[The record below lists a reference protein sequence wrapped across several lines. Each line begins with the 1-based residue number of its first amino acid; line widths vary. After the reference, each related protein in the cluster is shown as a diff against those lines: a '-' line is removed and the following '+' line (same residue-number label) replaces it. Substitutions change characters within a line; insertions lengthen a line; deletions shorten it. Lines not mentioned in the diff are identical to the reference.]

1 MSCSFLTNFLFSSY
15 LFRIHVLFISY
26 SNLIYALFISYQF
39 PSQFLFIS
47 YSCLIYIYISYA
59 FLIHVLF
66 ILAPFISKV
75 VQKKW
80 LIKGVVSK
88 VLGLDGW
95 SIPIQFVYIPYS
107 CPMHSSSFHV
117 HRFSKKVIRKWKEA
131 NEEEKKANAAN
142 DPIQN
147 LQYIIQYK
155 TQSIVPNTFSNK
167 ESIAHLNSLHNQLK
181 KV

>member
-1 MSCSFLTNFLFSSY
+1 MSY
-15 LFRIHVLFISY
+15 L
-26 SNLIYALFISYQF
+26 
-39 PSQFLFIS
+39 
-47 YSCLIYIYISYA
+47 YISYA

-75 VQKKW
+75 FQKKW

-107 CPMHSSSFHV
+107 FPMHSSSFHV

-167 ESIAHLNSLHNQLK
+167 ESIAHVNSLHNQLK